1 MTQRLRKIFITPFEK
16 FLKVESLSGLLL
28 FGATIIS
35 LLWANSTWGDTYKEL
50 WEIPLGFQ
58 FHNFELTKPLILWI
72 NDGLMAIFFF
82 LIGLEIKRE
91 VLLGEL
97 NTLKKASLPIF
108 AALGGIIIPVL
119 LFLVLNPSGETSKGW
134 GIPMATDIAFTLA
147 ILNLLGN
154 RVPLSLKIFLTAF
167 AIVDDIGAVLTIAVF
182 YSTNIAWDLI
192 GYSFLLLAFLFIL
205 TKRGYYNRFLYLGIG
220 SIIWLLFLKSGIH
233 PTIAGILIAFTIPVK
248 QRGTVLDNSEELKDI
263 VDQLSETKPTSKP
276 ILVDEQISLI
286 EDLEDWTKKVQ
297 SPLQNLEHKLHSWI
311 AYFIIPVFALSN
323 AGVAISADNELHT
336 GLSLSIIIA
345 LIFGKSIGVVILSW
359 IGVKTGLASLPAGV
373 NFNQIIGIGFLAGVG
388 FTMSFLLQN
397 LAFEGNT
404 ISY

>member
-1 MTQRLRKIFITPFEK
+1 MVSY
-16 FLKVESLSGLLL
+16 FLA
-28 FGATIIS
+28 ATIIS

-182 YSTNIAWDLI
+182 IVLI
-192 GYSFLLLAFLFIL
+192 LP
-205 TKRGYYNRFLYLGIG
+205 GI
-220 SIIWLLFLKSGIH
+220 
-233 PTIAGILIAFTIPVK
+233 
-248 QRGTVLDNSEELKDI
+248 
-263 VDQLSETKPTSKP
+263 
-276 ILVDEQISLI
+276 
-286 EDLEDWTKKVQ
+286 
-297 SPLQNLEHKLHSWI
+297 
-311 AYFIIPVFALSN
+311 
-323 AGVAISADNELHT
+323 
-336 GLSLSIIIA
+336 
-345 LIFGKSIGVVILSW
+345 
-359 IGVKTGLASLPAGV
+359 
-373 NFNQIIGIGFLAGVG
+373 
-388 FTMSFLLQN
+388 
-397 LAFEGNT
+397 
-404 ISY
+404 